1 MEETYEKRENVCNG
15 MLEKKGGRKNLT
27 RFTKYKKNWNNT
39 YVNDSAQTH
48 KHTRAADSCA
58 DSFCFV

>member
-27 RFTKYKKNWNNT
+27 RLKK
-39 YVNDSAQTH
+39 
-48 KHTRAADSCA
+48 KKK
-58 DSFCFV
+58 